1 MTTWAGNVGTSGF
14 PYAIWA
20 VGKKLRVVTLY
31 GRFVA
36 FKFSAN
42 EIDKVTLRPICHAMH
57 SFEVLYFSLFFL
69 HGDISWT
76 APFVFH
82 APDPTAAATGCTT
95 RANS

>member
-1 MTTWAGNVGTSGF
+1 MTTSAGNEGAAGF

-57 SFEVLYFSLFFL
+57 SFEVLYFSLFF
-69 HGDISWT
+69 S
-76 APFVFH
+76 
-82 APDPTAAATGCTT
+82 
-95 RANS
+95 R